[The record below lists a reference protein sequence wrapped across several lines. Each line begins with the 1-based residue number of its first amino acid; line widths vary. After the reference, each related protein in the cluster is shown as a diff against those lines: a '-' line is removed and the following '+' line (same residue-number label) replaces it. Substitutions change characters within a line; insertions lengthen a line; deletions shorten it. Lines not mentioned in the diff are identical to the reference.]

1 MAIGQGGY
9 TGDRDAI
16 TASLAGNFVDDFR
29 ELDQLSGM
37 RGKGYFTE
45 KEENILSAALSERAW
60 EQFKKDAKSAGKVV
74 LNWLGETAFEGSQ
87 NPAGLGQRALAAASY
102 PFKTAAEVS
111 FDYINPYS
119 PGGYMHSEQMPEWLG
134 FLNEN
139 EYIRSE
145 LARQPALA
153 AAPALLGGFGIPINR
168 WASGEDVN
176 KGELVGGIA
185 SLAGPT
191 LPLIG
196 RVAGH
201 ASHKVAPQATDQA
214 RRSLLKAAGVGT
226 GLLAAPIA
234 ATKLVGGKVGTAAK
248 AALKIGTL
256 TSALTGGVMANLKG
270 VLNRTRVGL
279 QRGHWGQED
288 HRAMEAMRRGETLRS
303 PSVEHDIGVIP
314 GKNLSDE
321 LDKAENQ
328 QVISFFDRVLKEDQR
343 LGVLNFIEA
352 TGRGKTDLPTL
363 EAIQRS
369 PEVGIG
375 QVYEF
380 QKGRLS
386 VVDTS
391 DHLSVGNR
399 SDRGLDR
406 LDADGMPLRSLDD
419 QVDAVI
425 RENLDAISN
434 VTNKLDY
441 EGGYVPHN
449 PDPGGTELSGRAHE
463 LVNIK
468 SSFGDDISNQ
478 MDFVTYHAN
487 KVDNVAH
494 AYIRLDEG
502 SALIDDLAENSP
514 EHLRAVLTSVI
525 NDAEK
530 SLDAARVGLRE
541 GQSLDDLTHI
551 NLATERGTVIIDVP
565 KEQFVIKTAKEL
577 LEALDPPKSGLSK
590 RAEMAAK
597 VKAKKQKEGKS
608 TLEKILDPLG
618 YGDIKW

>member
-1 MAIGQGGY
+1 
-9 TGDRDAI
+9 
-16 TASLAGNFVDDFR
+16 
-29 ELDQLSGM
+29 
-37 RGKGYFTE
+37 
-45 KEENILSAALSERAW
+45 
-60 EQFKKDAKSAGKVV
+60 
-74 LNWLGETAFEGSQ
+74 
-87 NPAGLGQRALAAASY
+87 
-102 PFKTAAEVS
+102 
-111 FDYINPYS
+111 
-119 PGGYMHSEQMPEWLG
+119 MPEWLG

-343 LGVLNFIEA
+343 LGELNFIEA
-352 TGRGKTDLPTL
+352 VTNRVESPALRRV
-363 EAIQRS
+363 EEVQRL